1 MGVSDH
7 PAKYERAVAPL
18 QRRHLLSPIRENLC
32 EYYPAFRRIIGC
44 GPILTM
50 QRAITY
56 SNCIRGRQSWVARAQ
71 RVLKLFEGN
80 ERQEKKCRDRRE

>member
-7 PAKYERAVAPL
+7 PAKYERAVARL